1 MDNQYNEND
10 IFETEKVEERENP
23 VEQVKAEEPAAVAA
37 SGSAAKKRELPRK
50 ICAVVLSAA
59 LFGSVASAAFY
70 GGKQI
75 PRRFVLLDGIQHFKR
90 LDHKDDV
97 GGRRKS

>member
-23 VEQVKAEEPAAVAA
+23 VEQVKAEERRRRRRVGVGGKEKRTAEKNLRRRAQRGAV
-37 SGSAAKKRELPRK
+37 R
-50 ICAVVLSAA
+50 
-59 LFGSVASAAFY
+59 SVASAAFY
-70 GGKQI
+70 GVNKFLGGSSSST
-75 PRRFVLLDGIQHFKR
+75 VYHFKR